1 MIIIKA
7 FLSKTCL
14 TRLIWPNREIHEDT
28 VETMC
33 SFNVKLESGITL
45 RSPAELTGFFCVFL
59 QKREAKVI
67 YRGSHLFAAKH
78 DKFCFIW
85 VK

>member
-14 TRLIWPNREIHEDT
+14 TRLIWPNSDIHEDT
-28 VETMC
+28 VATMC
-33 SFNVKLESGITL
+33 SLNVKLESSITP
-45 RSPAELTGFFCVFL
+45 RSPAELTRFFWVFP
-59 QKREAKVI
+59 QKREAKVF

-78 DKFCFIW
+78 DK
-85 VK
+85 